1 MFPQINSKK
10 KISNFFV
17 LCILFEYANK
27 NIPKYLFKYLSLEYF
42 SLNFYEIR
50 QISIVPSK
58 FYSFYKM
65 HVKHVF
71 NINLYINCA
80 VESGY
85 GSLFLLDI
93 VDGCIYKLKV
103 VGGKFKFYIFNE
115 I

>member
-1 MFPQINSKK
+1 MGKFSQIKK
-10 KISNFFV
+10 LFLVF
-17 LCILFEYANK
+17 ILSGK
-27 NIPKYLFKYLSLEYF
+27 
-42 SLNFYEIR
+42 FYEIR

-58 FYSFYKM
+58 FYSFYNM

-103 VGGKFKFYIFNE
+103 GWEEGKNVSMKFNF
-115 I
+115 